1 MLVLVGNKC
10 DLDQRREVARDV
22 AQQYAAS
29 IGAIFL
35 ETSAMDETGIDE
47 MFEIIATEMLRKS
60 DDVDSMVHVYS
71 PEPATKSTIVLN
83 NSASSLNDS
92 SLPQGQ
98 NSCC

>member
-35 ETSAMDETGIDE
+35 ETSAMDETGEEVDGEEERCRERVEGDE
-47 MFEIIATEMLRKS
+47 RKRLGRIG
-60 DDVDSMVHVYS
+60 V
-71 PEPATKSTIVLN
+71 
-83 NSASSLNDS
+83 
-92 SLPQGQ
+92 
-98 NSCC
+98 